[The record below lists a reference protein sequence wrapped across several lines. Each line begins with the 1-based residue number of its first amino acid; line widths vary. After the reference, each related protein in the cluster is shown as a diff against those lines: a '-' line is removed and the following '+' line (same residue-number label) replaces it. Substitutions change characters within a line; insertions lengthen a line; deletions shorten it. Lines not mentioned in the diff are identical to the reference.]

1 MTKRLESVLS
11 RVLSTE
17 IGTQLAWREQ
27 DMKND
32 LPYEDRNAVIEELK
46 QFMDVRGIDL
56 NYDYVI
62 KGKEQARG

>member
-32 LPYEDRNAVIEELK
+32 LPYEDRNTVIEELK